1 MNREGK
7 RVGSPLS
14 SKTASTTVSELGT
27 CRSRLCLVDSRVR
40 SSADAL
46 EAGHPLVFH
55 ADPILDTTQSGT
67 LERSEQ
73 GTFGLGPVIF
83 HLPCLDS
90 LERIRRQM
98 RDHGVLSAL
107 NVHLHEVDLVDAE
120 LRANA
125 RKEPAPRDSL
135 DTN

>member
-1 MNREGK
+1 MPE
-7 RVGSPLS
+7 VALVLE
-14 SKTASTTVSELGT
+14 AVS
-27 CRSRLCLVDSRVR
+27 
-40 SSADAL
+40 A
-46 EAGHPLVFH
+46 AGHPLVLD
-55 ADPILDTTQSGT
+55 AVPILDTTLSGT

-83 HLPCLDS
+83 HLSCPDS
-90 LERIRRQM
+90 LERIRRKI

-125 RKEPAPRDSL
+125 RKERAPRDSL
-135 DTN
+135 DTDCRALVATA